1 MSMHKELVGIA
12 AAVAVAA
19 GTLTAPTA
27 VAAPTGQQ
35 ARTERQTR
43 THDATRKAMDEVVKS
58 GVTGVVVQVADEHGV
73 WKATAGVGNR
83 ETKQPRNADDRY
95 RAGSITKTFIA
106 TVLLQLAA
114 EGRLSLDDTV
124 DKWLPGVVRGNGHD
138 GRKITVRQLL
148 NHTSGI
154 FDYSDDLAFQLA
166 IFLPETFAE
175 NRYRT
180 WTPAE
185 LMAIAMSHRP
195 SFAPG
200 TSWSYSNTNYLL
212 AGLVIKKVTGNSY
225 GDEVRARVIEPLGL
239 HGTYMPGTDPT
250 VPQPSS
256 RAYSNFFTP
265 TGKIYDVTEMN
276 PSWANSAGEIIS
288 NPGDLNRFYSAL
300 LRGEV
305 LPAKQLAEMKVTF
318 PAPMVEGDYGLGV
331 YVRKLT
337 CGVEVWGHSGGL
349 HGSNSEAVTTADGK
363 HSLALN
369 FNDDWGVGSTK
380 IMEAE
385 FCGDS

>member
-1 MSMHKELVGIA
+1 MSTHKGLVGIA

-19 GTLTAPTA
+19 GALTAPTA
-27 VAAPTGQQ
+27 VAAPTERQ
-35 ARTERQTR
+35 ARTERQAN

-58 GVTGVVVQVADEHGV
+58 GVTGVVVEVADGQGV
-73 WKATAGVGNR
+73 WKATAGVGNLK
-83 ETKQPRNADDRY
+83 TKQPRNADDRY

-106 TVLLQLAA
+106 TVLLQLEA

-124 DKWLPGVVRGNGHD
+124 DKWLPGVVHGNGHD

-154 FDYSDDLAFQLA
+154 FDYTDDLAFQLA
-166 IFLPETFAE
+166 IFLPQTFAE

-185 LMAIAMSHRP
+185 LMTIAMSHKP

-212 AGLVIKKVTGNSY
+212 AGMVINKVTGKSY

-239 HGTYMPGTDPT
+239 HGTYMPGTDPG

-256 RAYSNFFTP
+256 RAYSKFDLP
-265 TGKIYDVTEMN
+265 GGRIYDVTEMN

-288 NPGDLNRFYSAL
+288 TAGDLNRFSSAL
-300 LRGEV
+300 LRGKL
-305 LPAKQLAEMKVTF
+305 LPAAQLAEMKATF
-318 PAPMVEGDYGLGV
+318 PAPLVGGDYGLGIF
-331 YVRKLT
+331 VRKLT
-337 CGVEVWGHSGGL
+337 CGVEIWGHSGGL

-380 IMEAE
+380 IIEAE
-385 FCGDS
+385 FCGS